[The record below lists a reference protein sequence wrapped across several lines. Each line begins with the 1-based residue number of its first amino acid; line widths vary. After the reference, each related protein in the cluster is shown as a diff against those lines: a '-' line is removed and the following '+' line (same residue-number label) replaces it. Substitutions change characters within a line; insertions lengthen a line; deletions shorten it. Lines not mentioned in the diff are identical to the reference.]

1 MNNLF
6 KDSIKKILD
15 LDEKVA
21 IITGG
26 AVGIGEAIAYRLA
39 ELNAKV
45 LITDVDAENGK
56 KTAKKI
62 KDNGGIAEFKMVDV
76 SDLNMVRDS
85 VVYCVD

>member
-1 MNNLF
+1 M
-6 KDSIKKILD
+6 LD

-56 KTAKKI
+56 K
-62 KDNGGIAEFKMVDV
+62 N
-76 SDLNMVRDS
+76 S
-85 VVYCVD
+85 